1 MAVRPCMFVEFAG
14 FENKKYT
21 DYDSF
26 HGNSQCGEIPTK
38 REAIRMLRFVSKV
51 PRHMYVNKGV
61 SVRNKGN
68 FPLAE

>member
-1 MAVRPCMFVEFAG
+1 MFVEFAG

-21 DYDSF
+21 DYDPF
-26 HGNSQCGEIPTK
+26 HGSSP
-38 REAIRMLRFVSKV
+38 IRMLRFVSKV
-51 PRHMYVNKGV
+51 PRHMHVNKGV